1 MNVVMTSKDAY
12 MKILKKLVFM
22 ILALFAIVITA
33 LSNAQSKS
41 IYYPD
46 FQSPEIIQS
55 NTDLT
60 RENIQSLIAVDLET
74 GKRTLI
80 SGKAKGTGQDFESP
94 SRFSL
99 NSSGDQALVWDKSLD
114 RLFHVEL
121 STGNRSVL
129 PLDIEEYRVLDPYS
143 ESGRAI
149 ALNANREDLD
159 VINLYSGKRSSL
171 GIKAK
176 LEVQGVIDP
185 KITGSALDEINNRV
199 IFLVSDRFQETSV
212 YELNLDRGALNLIS
226 RYDRGEGPAI
236 GNATTSL
243 EIDVSNNKIY
253 LSDLIL
259 DSIFSVDL
267 STGDRTEISGPNRGE
282 GLALDSISVVVLDI
296 ESDRL
301 FIAQRYF
308 TKVLSVDI
316 NTGDRQLLSVQAFP
330 EIDINTSAGALDR
343 FSNRIIFNNV
353 SPRR

>member
-1 MNVVMTSKDAY
+1 MINSTSPAN
-12 MKILKKLVFM
+12 KILLG
-22 ILALFAIVITA
+22 LLFLGITA
-33 LSNAQSKS
+33 LSNAQSTS

-46 FQSPEIIQS
+46 FQSPEISQS

-129 PLDIEEYRVLDPYS
+129 PLDIEEYQVLDPYS

-149 ALNANREDLD
+149 ALNADRENLH
-159 VINLYSGKRSSL
+159 VVNLYSGKRSSL

-185 KITGSALDEINNRV
+185 KIAGLALDEINNRV
-199 IFLVSDRFQETSV
+199 IPVSYTH
-212 YELNLDRGALNLIS
+212 LTL
-226 RYDRGEGPAI
+226 P
-236 GNATTSL
+236 
-243 EIDVSNNKIY
+243 
-253 LSDLIL
+253 
-259 DSIFSVDL
+259 
-267 STGDRTEISGPNRGE
+267 
-282 GLALDSISVVVLDI
+282 
-296 ESDRL
+296 
-301 FIAQRYF
+301 
-308 TKVLSVDI
+308 TK
-316 NTGDRQLLSVQAFP
+316 A
-330 EIDINTSAGALDR
+330 
-343 FSNRIIFNNV
+343 
-353 SPRR
+353 